1 MPNAVI
7 HSSPQ
12 TLRVKTGLPHE
23 FLNAILRAD
32 ISDPDPEPAI
42 VSAIDEFRSDRVPI
56 TWWVGPSTTPP
67 DLGKHLQNWGF
78 EKTGD
83 LSGMAI
89 SLDTFLLS
97 PALPRELSIEP
108 VRDVETLETWMEP
121 FAFGYE
127 MPKAAA
133 RGLFDFLRGLG
144 FGPDAPF
151 RHFLGRWKGEP
162 VATTS
167 LFFGAG
173 VAGIYITVK
182 PEFRGQGI
190 GSGMTLVPV
199 RTARAAGYRV
209 AITHV
214 PEYRYGFHRKLGFKP
229 YCQLG
234 TYVMRDPGST
244 GKGP

>member
-1 MPNAVI
+1 
-7 HSSPQ
+7 
-12 TLRVKTGLPHE
+12 
-23 FLNAILRAD
+23 
-32 ISDPDPEPAI
+32 
-42 VSAIDEFRSDRVPI
+42 
-56 TWWVGPSTTPP
+56 
-67 DLGKHLQNWGF
+67 
-78 EKTGD
+78 
-83 LSGMAI
+83 MA
-89 SLDTFLLS
+89 
-97 PALPRELSIEP
+97 
-108 VRDVETLETWMEP
+108 P

-127 MPKAAA
+127 MPEAAA
-133 RGLFDFLRGLG
+133 SGVADFLRALGLG
-144 FGPDAPF
+144 PNAPF

-190 GSGMTLVPV
+190 GAAMTLVPV

-229 YCQLG
+229 YCQLN
-234 TYVMRDPGST
+234 TYVFRDFVRS
-244 GKGP
+244 

>member
-1 MPNAVI
+1 MPKAVV

-23 FLNAILRAD
+23 YLNAVLRAQ
-32 ISDPDPEPAI
+32 ISDPDPGPAI
-42 VSAIDEFRSDRVPI
+42 QSAVEEFRSDRVPF
-56 TWWVGPSTTPP
+56 TWWVGPSTTPR
-67 DLGKHLQNWGF
+67 DLGKYLENYGF
-78 EKTGD
+78 AKTGE

-89 SLDTFLLS
+89 DLETFLLS
-97 PALPRELSIEP
+97 PAMPRELSIEP
-108 VRDVETLETWMEP
+108 VRDAKTLEDWMAP

-127 MPKAAA
+127 MPEAAA
-133 RGLFDFLRGLG
+133 SGLSDFLRGLG

-151 RHFLGRWKGEP
+151 RFFLGRWKGEP

-190 GSGMTLVPV
+190 GAGMTLVPV

-214 PEYRYGFHRKLGFKP
+214 PEYRYGFHRRLGFKP

-234 TYVMRDPGST
+234 TYVLRDLVAKRKGS
-244 GKGP
+244 

>member
-1 MPNAVI
+1 MP
-7 HSSPQ
+7 
-12 TLRVKTGLPHE
+12 R
-23 FLNAILRAD
+23 
-32 ISDPDPEPAI
+32 
-42 VSAIDEFRSDRVPI
+42 
-56 TWWVGPSTTPP
+56 
-67 DLGKHLQNWGF
+67 DLGKYLENFGF
-78 EKTGD
+78 AKTGD

-89 SLDTFLLS
+89 DLNTFLLS
-97 PALPRELSIEP
+97 PAMPRELSIEP
-108 VRDVETLETWMEP
+108 VRDTETLKAWMGP
-121 FAFGYE
+121 FAKGYG
-127 MPKAAA
+127 MPEAAA
-133 RGLFDFLRGLG
+133 TGLFNFLRGLG

-173 VAGIYITVK
+173 VAGIYITVT
-182 PEFRGQGI
+182 PEARGKGI
-190 GSGMTLVPV
+190 GAGMTLVPV

-234 TYVMRDPGST
+234 TYVMKDPGDKDKDS
-244 GKGP
+244 